1 MRQRRRRRMRGI
13 ARWISGFSL
22 AVFACAAPGEA
33 APPDQGGSTAEAA
46 LSPQTDAGPGPGSR
60 IAIKQPE
67 RPPVTLYY
75 EEQGEGPPLL
85 LLHGLGESIFTWREI
100 LPALAAR
107 HRVIALDLKGFGNS
121 DKPDDGAYS
130 ADDQAALVAR
140 FIIERDLENLV
151 VIGHSFGGTV
161 ALRTALADG
170 IQGTGRIKRIA
181 VISAP
186 ALPQTTSREFDL
198 VMTPLIPDTVAV
210 VLPPESTARFL
221 LREAMGGRTPS
232 DEIVK
237 GYAAPY
243 RDLDATRAFLAT
255 ARSIVN
261 ERDTDAITKRY
272 RVIRKPVLIVW
283 CRKDP
288 IVPLRSGR
296 RLAAALPQARLAI
309 VDGCHHLP
317 QHEQPQRLLKALGP
331 FLD

>member
-1 MRQRRRRRMRGI
+1 MSEQSDATRG
-13 ARWISGFSL
+13 
-22 AVFACAAPGEA
+22 
-33 APPDQGGSTAEAA
+33 Q
-46 LSPQTDAGPGPGSR
+46 GSR
-60 IAIKQPE
+60 IVIKLPE

-75 EEQGEGPPLL
+75 EEQGDGPPLL

-140 FIIERDLENLV
+140 FIIERGLENLTV
-151 VIGHSFGGTV
+151 VGHSFGGTV

-170 IQGTGRIKRIA
+170 IQGTARIKRIA

-186 ALPQTTSREFDL
+186 ALPQTTSRELDL
-198 VMTPLIPDTVAV
+198 VMTPLVPDTVAV

-232 DEIVK
+232 DTIVK
-237 GYAAPY
+237 GYATPY
-243 RDLDATRAFLAT
+243 RDLDATKAFLAT
-255 ARSIVN
+255 ARSIIN
-261 ERDTDAITKRY
+261 ERDTAAITKRY
-272 RVIRKPVLIVW
+272 KAIRKPVLVVW

-296 RLAAALPQARLAI
+296 RLAAALPDARLAI
-309 VDGCHHLP
+309 LDGCHHLP
-317 QHEQPQRLLKALGP
+317 QHERPERLLKALAP